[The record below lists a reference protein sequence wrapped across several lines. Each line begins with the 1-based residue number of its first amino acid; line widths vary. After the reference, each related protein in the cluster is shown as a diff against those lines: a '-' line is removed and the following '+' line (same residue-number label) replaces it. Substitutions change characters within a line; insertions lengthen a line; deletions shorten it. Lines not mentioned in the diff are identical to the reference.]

1 MRRFAHL
8 AAALFICS
16 SLSGCCLMGC
26 GGGYAPY
33 GGYGG
38 SNCAPCQPSAGM
50 VPGYT
55 SAGMYA
61 PAIPAAAAS
70 TPVQPATTALPG
82 MPQQL
87 VSTDQLATY

>member
-1 MRRFAHL
+1 MRRFASL
-8 AAALFICS
+8 AAALFLCS

-26 GGGYAPY
+26 GGGYPPY

-38 SNCAPCQPSAGM
+38 SNCAPCQPTAGLA
-50 VPGYT
+50 PGYT

-61 PAIPAAAAS
+61 PSIPAASAA
-70 TPVQPATTALPG
+70 PVQPVAAALPTL
-82 MPQQL
+82 PQQM